1 MTVIIRQFEASL
13 DDSKQLRYLYKH
25 CVEDLNLPGEYCDL
39 LRMSVTY
46 SMSALDKLIHD
57 LVVHGMVETYA
68 GRRQATR
75 KFQSEGLSIQ
85 NHIDLSSASVPPVE
99 IIFEGIVKQKI
110 SHLSF
115 LDPDKMVD
123 ALSLVWNQDH
133 RWQEISNI
141 MGRTQQDVKTEL
153 RNVYKRRNAIVHEAD
168 KDPVSNTKMPLISE
182 DAERIEIFIRDLG
195 EAIYGLVY

>member
-1 MTVIIRQFEASL
+1 MVIIRQFEASL

-25 CVEDLNLPGEYCDL
+25 CVENLNLPGAYCDL

-68 GRRQATR
+68 GRRQATK
-75 KFQSEGLSIQ
+75 KFQSEGVSIQ
-85 NHIDLSSASVPPVE
+85 NHIDLSSASIPPAE
-99 IIFEGIVKQKI
+99 IVFEGIVKQKI

-115 LDPDKMVD
+115 LDPDKMAD

-133 RWQEISNI
+133 RWQEISHA
-141 MGRTQQDVKTEL
+141 MGRSQQDVKTEL
-153 RNVYKRRNAIVHEAD
+153 RNIYKRRNAIVHEAD
-168 KDPVSNTKMPLISE
+168 KDPVSNTKMPLLSK

-195 EAIYGLVY
+195 NAIYGLVY